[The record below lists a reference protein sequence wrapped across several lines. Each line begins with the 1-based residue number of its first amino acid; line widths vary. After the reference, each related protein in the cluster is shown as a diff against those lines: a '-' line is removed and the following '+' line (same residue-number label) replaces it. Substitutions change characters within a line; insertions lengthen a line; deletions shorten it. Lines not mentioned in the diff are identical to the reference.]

1 MSSKS
6 LSSGVFL
13 TVLRFKDT
21 TAESSPNAEPMRST
35 PITGQA
41 HTPRQLSGT
50 VEPDDLA
57 SLTAAFQSSAIQE
70 KAAIQLVDT
79 CEGLD
84 ELIKNLVDLPSSP
97 PSLYIDLEGIN
108 LSRHGTISIL
118 QIYVLPTKSTY
129 LIDIYKLGD
138 QAFSH
143 AAADGMT
150 LRKIFES
157 LLIPKVFF
165 DVRNDSD
172 ALYSHYSIA
181 LSGVQDLQLMELAAR
196 RSSRRLVRGLG
207 KCIEYDMPMSD
218 SQKASW
224 KATKQTG
231 LKLFAPEFGGS
242 YEVFNVRPM
251 SDEIRQYCAQDVQFL
266 PMLWQ
271 RYNREMT
278 PTWSAKVQL
287 EVENRVWL
295 SQSAT
300 FNGKGRHMA
309 LGPAGWA

>member
-1 MSSKS
+1 
-6 LSSGVFL
+6 
-13 TVLRFKDT
+13 
-21 TAESSPNAEPMRST
+21 MRST

-41 HTPRQLSGT
+41 HTSCQLSGT

-57 SLTAAFQSSAIQE
+57 SLTAAFQGSAIQE

-84 ELIKNLVDLPSSP
+84 ELITNLVDLPSSP

-108 LSRHGTISIL
+108 LSRHGKISIL

-129 LIDIYKLGD
+129 LIDIYRLGD

-150 LRKIFES
+150 LRRILES
-157 LLIPKVFF
+157 SLIPKVFF

-172 ALYSHYSIA
+172 ALYSHFSIA

-207 KCIEYDMPMSD
+207 KCIEYDTPMND

-287 EVENRVWL
+287 EVENRVRL
-295 SQSAT
+295 SQSVT

-309 LGPAGWA
+309 LGPAGWS